1 YVICAVRWTISSF
14 ILIFFSLIRRRP
26 PRSTLF
32 PYTTLFR
39 SPKILILAHMD
50 TVFPEGTA
58 TERPFTIKDGRAY
71 GPGVID
77 MKASHV
83 MLYFAMKH
91 LAETKSSIIKN
102 VEIILN
108 SDEEIGTISSRA
120 LIEERA
126 RDKRCVFVLEPA
138 RKDGSIVSSR
148 RGVGEYKLQVTG
160 KAAHSGIEPEKG
172 RSAIEELAHKIL
184 ELQN

>member
-1 YVICAVRWTISSF
+1 
-14 ILIFFSLIRRRP
+14 
-26 PRSTLF
+26 
-32 PYTTLFR
+32 
-39 SPKILILAHMD
+39 HMD

-77 MKASHV
+77 MKISHV
-83 MLYFAMKH
+83 MLYFAIKQ

-126 RDKRCVFVLEPA
+126 RDKRCVFVMEPGRGERA
-138 RKDGSIVSSR
+138 IVSFR
-148 RGVGEYKLQVTG
+148 RGVRGVKPQVTG
-160 KAAHSGIEPEKG
+160 KAAHSSTGPANG
-172 RSAIEELAHKIL
+172 RR
-184 ELQN
+184 